1 MSAYLYLM
9 SFLPGLDAPDG
20 MRPINPSDFWSR
32 VAEIGGAAVDAVRF
46 VFLRRDVEILEAM
59 ALEQDAA
66 RREALAEKGFFFTR
80 EQFSG
85 VEPLPAWVFRPS
97 DASSSSLVA
106 LWRSYFAFG
115 LVQARRA
122 ESRLLGE
129 YIAWETALRN
139 SLAVER
145 AARMGASAPEQWL
158 IDLEETNEKYTR
170 QDFSEIIARWR
181 QENSPLESEKLLDR
195 ARWDFVDQNT
205 PYFSFATD
213 EVVGY
218 ALKLGMV
225 DRWNSLIQERGEK
238 ILEEIAG

>member
-20 MRPINPSDFWSR
+20 MRPINPADFWSR
-32 VAEIGGAAVDAVRF
+32 VAEIGGAAVEAVQF

-85 VEPLPAWVFRPS
+85 VEPLPAWVSRPS
-97 DASSSSLVA
+97 DSSSSSLVF

-115 LVQARRA
+115 LVQARRS
-122 ESRLLGE
+122 ESRLLEE

-158 IDLEETNEKYTR
+158 IDLEETNENTR
-170 QDFSEIIARWR
+170 VRTFR
-181 QENSPLESEKLLDR
+181 KLLPVGDR
-195 ARWDFVDQNT
+195 KTR
-205 PYFSFATD
+205 P
-213 EVVGY
+213 
-218 ALKLGMV
+218 
-225 DRWNSLIQERGEK
+225 
-238 ILEEIAG
+238 